1 MSRRNSR
8 RLLPLASAIF
18 AAGLIGGIM
27 IMVDA
32 SGSAG
37 FPAGDAPRPWHAQ
50 PADLATHSQLTAA
63 VGSSV
68 SSTVPPATG
77 QVRSSTPT
85 SPALPQLPTQQ
96 GTDPHAPA
104 HTTRRRP
111 GWRRPVPHAP

>member
-8 RLLPLASAIF
+8 RLLPLPSAIF

-50 PADLATHSQLTAA
+50 PADLATQSQVMEA
-63 VGSSV
+63 VGASV
-68 SSTVPPATG
+68 RPEERRVGKECVSTC
-77 QVRSSTPT
+77 RSRESEDHLTKKRERQFRYV
-85 SPALPQLPTQQ
+85 QLLV
-96 GTDPHAPA
+96 DAK
-104 HTTRRRP
+104 
-111 GWRRPVPHAP
+111 